1 MTRWLLVALAG
12 LFTYAALQH
21 VLLARYHDG
30 EPRQLLF
37 AGLCALAAAFAA
49 LLAAV
54 YGATDVP
61 AHLALTTAAVS
72 VALMFWGTFAAFIRV
87 YTGSGG
93 RLWLAIA
100 AWFGLLLI
108 ANHLLPGGILFAF
121 SPMEGIVFRTT
132 PWGERIPL
140 LAAEAGPGAVL
151 VYGGVLAV
159 LGFLFHACR
168 RQWRRGD
175 GSQARVLAGT
185 AALFLATVVHDW
197 LVAERVLRSVYL
209 GQFGFMALMVV
220 LSLAL
225 TRDVHRAARAL
236 NRSRENLQ
244 RLVQATFAVPFEMA
258 PASCRF
264 TFVGPQAEKL
274 LGHPPERWLEPAFLE
289 ELVHPE
295 DRERVL
301 GRCRRVGAV
310 EDEASFE
317 FRALAADGRTVWLHM
332 DVRARADSSRPPRL
346 QGFLFDV
353 SRRRAAEDA
362 LRASEE
368 RFRTLVEQAPLA
380 VQIFSPDGRTRL
392 VNAAWEALWG
402 LRTEDL
408 DRYNVL
414 EDPQLEELGVMPYL
428 REAFAG
434 AAVAIPPVP
443 YNPARNRDLDN
454 APDIRDR
461 WVRAFAYPVRDAGGR
476 ISEIIL
482 IQEDV
487 TEQRRMEEALRTSR
501 ERLAEAQRLARLGF
515 WSVEL
520 DSGRFSCS
528 EEIPRI
534 FEIEDPDT
542 YVPSLDR
549 CLHFVH
555 PEDRERVRAA
565 YEGAIETGQPY
576 RVQHRLLLPGNRIK
590 HVVAH
595 GGVQHDEA
603 GRPVRSYGTLQD
615 VTELVEAERA
625 RESSET
631 KFRILFEQA
640 SDAIFLVRG
649 EVFVDCNPATLEMF
663 GCTRDRILGHTPME
677 FSPPT
682 QPDGESSETK
692 ARRHIQAAY
701 AGERP
706 HFEWQHLRCDGTPF
720 DAEVSLNRIELDG
733 EPHIEALV
741 RDITARKRIEAALRH
756 VAAGVSTATGRHF
769 FQGLVEHLARALDA
783 DCAMLAALDEER
795 GRLTT
800 VALWYDGR
808 IRDNTSVPLAGSAAA
823 RVVEAEAF
831 VHLHDAAAVLATD
844 PLLARLDTGHYL
856 GTPVRGPGGGVAGV
870 LAVASRRPMAG
881 VEHGRDILE
890 VFAARAGAEL
900 ERLQAA
906 AEVAHYREHLEE
918 LVAARTRELVNV
930 NRELEALNYSVSHDL
945 RAPLRAIEGF
955 SRALEEDCAG
965 ALGTAGLD
973 HLRRVRANAR
983 RMAELID
990 DLLSLSRAGRG
1001 ELQPEPVD
1009 LCALAGEVM
1018 ATLRGAEPEREVEF
1032 TCQVTGPVLA
1042 DRRMLHT
1049 VLQNLLGNAWKYT
1062 RDVRPAVIRLLETTE
1077 GGERIFSVH
1086 DNGAGFDMRYVN
1098 RLFRPFQ
1105 RLHPA
1110 DEFEGTGIGLAT
1122 VQRIIHRHGGR
1133 VWARSD
1139 PATGTVFSFTLG
1151 RPEETRPPL
1160 AAPE

>member
-12 LFTYAALQH
+12 LFAYAALQH

-30 EPRQLLF
+30 EPRNLLF

-54 YGATDVP
+54 YGAADVP
-61 AHLALTTAAVS
+61 THLALTTAAVS
-72 VALMFWGTFAAFIRV
+72 VALVFWGTFAAFIRV
-87 YTGSGG
+87 HTGAGG
-93 RLWLAIA
+93 RLWLAFA
-100 AWFGLLLI
+100 AWFGLLLA
-108 ANHLLPGGILFAF
+108 ANHLLPGGILFAL

-132 PWGERIPL
+132 PWGERLPL
-140 LAAEAGPGAVL
+140 LGADAGPGAVL

-159 LGFLFHACR
+159 LGYLFHACR
-168 RQWRRGD
+168 RQWRRGER
-175 GSQARVLAGT
+175 GPARVLAGV
-185 AALFLATVVHDW
+185 AVVFLVTVVHDW
-197 LVAERVLRSVYL
+197 LVAERILRSVYL
-209 GQFGFMALMVV
+209 AQFGFLGLMLV

-236 NRSRENLQ
+236 NRSRERLQ
-244 RLVQATFAVPFEMA
+244 RLVEATFAVPFEMI

-264 TFVGPQAEKL
+264 TFVGPQADKL
-274 LGHPPERWLEPAFLE
+274 LGHAPARWLEPAFLE

-301 GRCRRVGAV
+301 ARCRRVGAV
-310 EDEASFE
+310 EDEAGFE

-332 DVRARADSSRPPRL
+332 DVRALADSARPPRL

-353 SRRRAAEDA
+353 SRRRAAEEA

-368 RFRTLVEQAPLA
+368 RFRTLVEQSPLA

-402 LRTEDL
+402 LTLEDL
-408 DRYNVL
+408 ADYNVL

-443 YNPARNRDLDN
+443 YDPARNRRPGE
-454 APDIRDR
+454 APERRDR
-461 WVRAFAYPVRDAGGR
+461 WVRAFAYPVRDGDGR
-476 ISEIIL
+476 ISEVIL
-482 IQEDV
+482 LQEDV
-487 TEQRRMEEALRTSR
+487 TGQRRMEQALRTSR

-515 WSVEL
+515 WSVDL

-534 FEIEDPDT
+534 FEIADPDT

-549 CLHFVH
+549 CLQFVH

-565 YEGAIETGQPY
+565 YEGAIATGAPY
-576 RVQHRLLLPGNRIK
+576 RVQHRLLLPGGRTK

-595 GGVQHDEA
+595 GGVEHDGA

-625 RESSET
+625 RETSET

-649 EVFVDCNPATLEMF
+649 EVFVDCNPATLAMF
-663 GCTRDRILGHTPME
+663 GCAREAILGHTPMA

-682 QPDGESSETK
+682 QPDGEPSEAK
-692 ARRHIQAAY
+692 VRRYLQAAY
-701 AGERP
+701 AGQRP

-741 RDITARKRIEAALRH
+741 RDITARKRVEAALRH

-783 DCAMLAALDEER
+783 DCAMLAALDPDR
-795 GRLTT
+795 RQLRT
-800 VALWYDGR
+800 VALWHDGG
-808 IRDNTSVPLAGSAAA
+808 IRDNVSQALAGSAAA
-823 RVVEAEAF
+823 RVVEAETF

-856 GTPVRGPGGGVAGV
+856 GTPVRGPGGAVAGV
-870 LAVASRRPMAG
+870 LAVAARRPLVA
-881 VEHGRDILE
+881 VDHGRDILE

-965 ALGTAGLD
+965 ALGPEGRE
-973 HLRRVRANAR
+973 HLKRVRANAR

-1009 LCALAGEVM
+1009 LCALAEEVM

-1032 TCQVTGPVLA
+1032 TCRVSGPVTA
-1042 DRRMLHT
+1042 DRRLLHT

-1062 RDVRPAVIRLLETTE
+1062 RDARPAVIRLLETTE
-1077 GGERIFSVH
+1077 GGERTFSVH
-1086 DNGAGFDMRYVN
+1086 DNGTGFDMRYAH

-1122 VQRIIHRHGGR
+1122 VQRIVHRHGGR
-1133 VWARSD
+1133 VWAHAE
-1139 PATGTVFSFTLG
+1139 PGAGAVFSFTLG
-1151 RPEETRPPL
+1151 QLGEARLGL